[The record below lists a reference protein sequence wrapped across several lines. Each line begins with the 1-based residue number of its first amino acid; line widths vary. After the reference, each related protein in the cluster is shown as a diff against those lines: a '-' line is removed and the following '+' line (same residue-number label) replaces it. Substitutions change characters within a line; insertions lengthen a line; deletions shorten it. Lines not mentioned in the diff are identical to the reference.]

1 MPFWEHEAA
10 FLRSAKGD
18 GDLLWCKLDR
28 TRFRHNTVPGL
39 ALIGV
44 WFAGVSLGL
53 LAACY
58 HGEVYGD
65 LPLPAGAAP
74 LSFFGACVASLL
86 PLILSA
92 FAVCFFHRCGALAAC
107 GIRGLLVGF
116 TLGVLWAG
124 GGLWLCGLLFFS
136 GLLGSPI
143 LLWFLWRRLR
153 LGRLDFREDLVRC
166 ALGCVLL
173 AAVDTWVV
181 APFLAAA
188 LSF

>member
-1 MPFWEHEAA
+1 MFYG
-10 FLRSAKGD
+10 LRGD
-18 GDLLWCKLDR
+18 DDLLLCKFDR
-28 TRFRHNTVPGL
+28 TRFRHNMVPGL
-39 ALIGV
+39 TLGGV

-53 LAACY
+53 LAARF

-65 LPLPAGAAP
+65 LARWAGGVR
-74 LSFFGACVASLL
+74 LSFGDACVASML

-92 FAVCFFHRCGALAAC
+92 FAVYFFHRCGAVIAC
-107 GIRGLLVGF
+107 GIRGILVGY

-124 GGLWLCGLLFFS
+124 GGVWLCGLMFFS
-136 GLLGSPI
+136 GLVGSPI
-143 LLWFLWRRLR
+143 LLWFLWRRFR
-153 LGRLDFREDLVRC
+153 LGMLDFRGDWIGC
-166 ALGCVLL
+166 ALGCLLL